1 MQQINL
7 HTHQINS
14 GTNVQIL
21 NVFAQDLPFL
31 RVGQPFSTGL
41 HPWHI
46 GKVNPDDCLLA
57 IEKVTAHKN
66 MLAVGECG
74 LDRSIDA
81 AFAIQELYFKK
92 QIEIAEKHHKPLII
106 HCVRAYFDLIRMKK
120 ELKSYLPWVIHG
132 YNGNLETTKSL
143 NRHDFYFSVG
153 ESFLTDERKRESFLE
168 IPLDRLF
175 FETDDNDIPIQKIY
189 LFAAEI
195 LKTSEDLLAEA
206 IFNNFKTIFGNGK
219 LVTTD

>member
-14 GTNVQIL
+14 GTNIQIL
-21 NVFAQDLPFL
+21 NVFAQNLPFSMTD
-31 RVGQPFSTGL
+31 QFFSAGL

-46 GKVNPDDCLLA
+46 GKVDPDNCLLA
-57 IEKVTAHKN
+57 IEKATVHEN
-66 MLAVGECG
+66 LLAIGECG
-74 LDRSIDA
+74 LDRSIEEI
-81 AFAIQELYFKK
+81 FAVQELYFKMQVK
-92 QIEIAEKHHKPLII
+92 IAEKYLKPLII
-106 HCVRAYFDLIRMKK
+106 HCVRAYPDLIRMKK
-120 ELKSYLPWVIHG
+120 ELKSDLPWIIHG

-168 IPLDRLF
+168 IPFDHLF
-175 FETDDNDIPIQKIY
+175 FETDDSEISIQKIY
-189 LFAAEI
+189 LFATQI
-195 LKTSEDLLAEA
+195 LKTNEDLLTAA
-206 IFNNFKTIFGNGK
+206 IFNNFKAIFENGK

>member
-14 GTNVQIL
+14 GTNIQIL
-21 NVFAQDLPFL
+21 NVFAQNLPFSMTD
-31 RVGQPFSTGL
+31 QFFSAGL

-46 GKVNPDDCLLA
+46 GKVDPDNCLLA
-57 IEKVTAHKN
+57 IEKATVHEN
-66 MLAVGECG
+66 LLAIGECG
-74 LDRSIDA
+74 LDRSIEEV
-81 AFAIQELYFKK
+81 FAVQELYFKRQVK
-92 QIEIAEKHHKPLII
+92 IAEKYHKPLII
-106 HCVRAYFDLIRMKK
+106 HCVRAYPDLIRMKK
-120 ELKSYLPWVIHG
+120 ELKSDLPWIIHG

-168 IPLDRLF
+168 IPLDHLF
-175 FETDDNDIPIQKIY
+175 FETDDSEISIQKIY
-189 LFAAEI
+189 LFAAQI
-195 LKTSEDLLAEA
+195 LKTNEDLLTTA
-206 IFNNFKTIFGNGK
+206 IFTNFKAIFGNGK

>member
-14 GTNVQIL
+14 GTNIQIL
-21 NVFAQDLPFL
+21 NVFAQNLPFSMTD
-31 RVGQPFSTGL
+31 QFFSAGL

-46 GKVNPDDCLLA
+46 GKVDPDNCLLA
-57 IEKVTAHKN
+57 IEQATVHEN
-66 MLAVGECG
+66 LLAIGECG
-74 LDRSIDA
+74 LDRSIDEVFA
-81 AFAIQELYFKK
+81 AQELYFKR
-92 QIEIAEKHHKPLII
+92 QIEIAEKYHKPLII
-106 HCVRAYFDLIRMKK
+106 HCVRAYPDLIRMKK
-120 ELKSYLPWVIHG
+120 ELKSDLPWIIHG

-168 IPLDRLF
+168 IPFDHLF
-175 FETDDNDIPIQKIY
+175 FETDDSEISIQKIY
-189 LFAAEI
+189 LFAAQI
-195 LKTSEDLLAEA
+195 LKTNEDLLTEA
-206 IFNNFKTIFGNGK
+206 IFTNFKTIFGNGK